1 MSPPNSL
8 ILFKKISMKCSKTEE
23 RGRVNLIGA
32 EKEEKRKRGQ
42 EVEYQKGKCGDEK
55 YKKKMILHRGK
66 EKVYNR

>member
-32 EKEEKRKRGQ
+32 KTRRKTEERTRSGVSKREMWG
-42 EVEYQKGKCGDEK
+42 
-55 YKKKMILHRGK
+55 
-66 EKVYNR
+66 